1 MKKPS
6 LILLFV
12 ILAGLHSSFFNFSSA
27 TNNQPASS
35 VNLEN
40 IKRIS
45 RSCYLIQH
53 EYYDPQRIHPMKM
66 LQEGFYG
73 LAKEVPEILP
83 LFIGNHFILKL
94 GAQQSEISL
103 VGIESFYDILS
114 PIAKAFEF
122 IGANYRGDVKA
133 EDMEYGFIAG
143 MLSILDPHSNILPPK
158 VYEEFKTQTQ
168 GEYGGLGIV
177 IGLKENELTVVAP
190 IEDTPAFRMG
200 VKADDKIQQIGDQST
215 VNMLLSDAVDLMRGP
230 PGTKITLK
238 IKSKNTTDVRDV
250 TLTREVIIIKSVQA
264 KLVKENGKNM
274 AVVRVKG
281 FQEDTY
287 TDLLKEL
294 SRMDAKAGKP
304 LDGIVMDMRNNP
316 GGLLEQ
322 AILIADHFLTNGD
335 IVYTVGANNQDE
347 EVAVARKQDSDV
359 LAPLIVL
366 INEGSA
372 SASEIVAGAL
382 KNNNR
387 ALILGQKSFGK
398 GSVQSLLSLRD
409 GSSLKLTV
417 AQYLTPGK
425 ESIQAVGIWPDIHV
439 YPSLITNDF
448 YDLRED
454 INFGEDK
461 LDAHLVNQAIKKT
474 KPFFDLTYAKE
485 EVPTA
490 ENDYVSQIHEDADYP
505 LALSLKLMAK
515 MTTTDLVNKNAAL
528 QQLKPLLDQE
538 AQDQDQV
545 ITAILKK
552 RGIDWMTGEQ
562 RETPQFSVRS
572 QFLNDKGLPLQEL
585 TAGTT
590 VTFKTTVKNLTAS
603 PLYRV
608 MADIDSI
615 NPLINHKEFVYGKLA
630 AGQEAHAQ
638 IELKIPADVINF
650 VEDVKFLTYT
660 QTTMAKPQ
668 ESLIATRMVE
678 TQVPQFAYSYQID
691 DGMTKD
697 TIGNGNGIPEKNENV
712 AIEINLKNLGLGTSE
727 NTIVNIRNTEGA
739 SVFLKKAR
747 ETLGELKPQGSV
759 TTKLYFDVRDNF
771 VKDDF
776 SIDFFAI
783 DDKTRTSISDKLKFN
798 IKNLMNNDPPPGQ
811 LQLTPKIV
819 MNGDWQQIK
828 NQLKISG
835 QATDSTA
842 LKDIIVYAKGR
853 KLLYINLEN
862 KPGTKLQD
870 FMADLLLEDGANDII
885 IQVRGIRDIA
895 VQKNMAFIYHD
906 PTMVTADR

>member
-1 MKKPS
+1 MKKIFA
-6 LILLFV
+6 LFVFV
-12 ILAGLHSSFFNFSSA
+12 ILAGLHASFFNFSSA
-27 TNNQPASS
+27 TNTQPTSS
-35 VNLEN
+35 INLEN
-40 IKRIS
+40 VKRIS

-53 EYYDPQRIHPMKM
+53 EYYDAQRIQPLKM
-66 LQEGFYG
+66 LKEGFYG

-83 LFIGNHFILKL
+83 IFLDNSLVFKL
-94 GAQQSEISL
+94 GAKQIEISL
-103 VGIESFYDILS
+103 TGIASFYDILL
-114 PIAKAFEF
+114 PISKAFEF
-122 IGANYRGDVKA
+122 IHANYKGEVKP

-190 IEDTPAFRMG
+190 IEDTPAFRAG
-200 VKADDKIQQIGDQST
+200 VQADDKIQQIGDQST
-215 VNMLLSDAVDLMRGP
+215 VNMSLNDAVDLMRGP

-238 IKSKNTTDVRDV
+238 IKSKNIDVRDV
-250 TLTREVIIIKSVQA
+250 TLQREVIIIKSVQA
-264 KLVKENGKNM
+264 KLVKQGNKNI
-274 AVVRVKG
+274 AIVRVKG

-294 SRMDAKAGKP
+294 SRMNAETNGN
-304 LDGIVMDMRNNP
+304 LNGIVMDMRNNP
-316 GGLLEQ
+316 GGLLDQ
-322 AILIADHFLTNGD
+322 AILIADHFLTSGD

-347 EVAVARKQDSDV
+347 EVAVAKKQDSDV
-359 LAPLIVL
+359 LAPMILL

-398 GSVQSLLSLRD
+398 GSVQSLFSLRD

-439 YPSLITNDF
+439 YPSLITDDF

-454 INFGEDK
+454 INFGENK

-485 EVPTA
+485 EAPST
-490 ENDYVSQIHEDADYP
+490 ENDYVSKIREDSDYP
-505 LALSLKLMAK
+505 LALSLKLVAK
-515 MTTTDLVNKNAAL
+515 MASMDSFDKNTTL
-528 QQLKPLLDQE
+528 QKLKPLLDKE
-538 AQDQDQV
+538 AQDQDQTV
-545 ITAILKK
+545 TAVLKK
-552 RGIDWMTGEQ
+552 RGIDWKMGTSQEAP
-562 RETPQFSVRS
+562 RFSVRS
-572 QFLNDKGLPLQEL
+572 LFLNEEGEPIQDL

-590 VTFKTTVKNLTAS
+590 VRLRTYVKNLTNS

-615 NPLINHKEFVYGKLA
+615 NPLLNHKEFVYGKLE
-630 AGQEAHAQ
+630 AGQESQVQ
-638 IELKIPADVINF
+638 IDLKIPADVINF
-650 VEDVKFLTYT
+650 VEEAKFFIYT
-660 QTTMAKPQ
+660 QDTVDKPQ
-668 ESLIATRMVE
+668 KSLIATRMSE
-678 TQVPQFAYSYQID
+678 KQVPQFAYSYKIY
-691 DGMTKD
+691 DGNLSDTK
-697 TIGNGNGIPEKNENV
+697 GNSNGIPEKGESV
-712 AIEINLKNLGLGTSE
+712 AIEVSLKNLGLGTSE

-739 SVFLKKAR
+739 FVFLKKAR
-747 ETLGELKPQGSV
+747 ETLGELKPQG
-759 TTKLYFDVRDNF
+759 TATAKLYFDVRDNF
-771 VKDDF
+771 EKEDF

-798 IKNLMNNDPPPGQ
+798 TKTLMNNDPPPGQ

-819 MNGDWQQIK
+819 MNSDWQQNK
-828 NQLKISG
+828 NQLRISG
-835 QATDSTA
+835 QALDDTA

-853 KLLYINLEN
+853 KLAYINLED
-862 KPGTKLQD
+862 KPATKHQD
-870 FMADLLLEDGANDII
+870 FMVDLPLEDGANDIL
-885 IQVRGIRDIA
+885 IQVRSIRDIA
-895 VQKNMAFIYHD
+895 AQKNMAFVYHD
-906 PTMVTADR
+906 PAMITADR

>member
-1 MKKPS
+1 MKKKS
-6 LILLFV
+6 VLFLLV
-12 ILAGLHSSFFNFSSA
+12 ILAGLNASFFNFSSA
-27 TNNQPASS
+27 TNNQPTST
-35 VNLEN
+35 VNLET

-53 EYYDPQRIHPMKM
+53 EYLDPQRINPLKM

-83 LFIGNHFILKL
+83 LFAGNHLIFKL
-94 GAQQSEISL
+94 GARQIEIPL
-103 VGIESFYDILS
+103 TGIGSFYDILL
-114 PIAKAFEF
+114 PISKAFEF
-122 IGANYRGDVKA
+122 IRVNYQGDVKL

-158 VYEEFKTQTQ
+158 IYEEFKTQTQ

-177 IGLKENELTVVAP
+177 IGLKENELTVIAP
-190 IEDTPAFRMG
+190 IEDTPAFRVG
-200 VKADDKIQQIGDQST
+200 VQADDKIQQIGDQST

-238 IKSKNTTDVRDV
+238 IKSKNSDVRDV

-264 KLVKENGKNM
+264 KLVKQSGKNI
-274 AVVRVKG
+274 AIVRIKG
-281 FQEDTY
+281 FQEDTH

-294 SRMDAKAGKP
+294 ARMDTETGGR

-316 GGLLEQ
+316 GGLLDQ
-322 AILIADHFLTNGD
+322 AILIADHFLTSGD

-347 EVAVARKQDSDV
+347 EVAVAKKQDSDV
-359 LAPLIVL
+359 QAPMIVL

-387 ALILGQKSFGK
+387 ALIVGQKSFGK
-398 GSVQSLLSLRD
+398 GSVQSLFSLRD

-439 YPSLITNDF
+439 YPSLITKDF

-474 KPFFDLTYAKE
+474 RSFFDLTYAKE
-485 EVPTA
+485 EAPST
-490 ENDYVSQIHEDADYP
+490 ENDYVSKIREDSDYP
-505 LALSLKLMAK
+505 LALSLKLIAK
-515 MTTTDLVNKNAAL
+515 MTVADLLDKNTAL
-528 QQLKPLLDQE
+528 VKLQPLLNKE
-538 AQDQDQV
+538 AQDQDQT

-552 RGIDWMTGEQ
+552 RGIDWKTDTEKEAP
-562 RETPQFSVRS
+562 RFSVRS
-572 QFLNDKGLPLQEL
+572 QFLTETGLPLQEMI
-585 TAGTT
+585 AGTT
-590 VTFKTTVKNLTAS
+590 VKLKITVKNLTGV

-615 NPLINHKEFVYGKLA
+615 NPLLNHKEFVYGKLA
-630 AGQEAHAQ
+630 AGQEAQAQ
-638 IELKIPADVINF
+638 IDLKIPADVISF
-650 VEDVKFLTYT
+650 VEEAKFLIYT
-660 QTTMAKPQ
+660 QTTLDKPQ
-668 ESLIATRMVE
+668 KIFMTTRMTE
-678 TQVPQFAYSYQID
+678 TQVPQFAYSYKIY
-691 DGMTKD
+691 DGITND
-697 TIGNGNGIPEKNENV
+697 TLGNGNGIPEKNETV
-712 AIEINLKNLGLGTSE
+712 AIEINLKNLGPGTSE

-739 SVFLKKAR
+739 FVFLRKAR
-747 ETLGELKPQGSV
+747 ETLGELKPQGSA
-759 TTKLYFDVRDNF
+759 TAKLYFDVRDNF
-771 VKDDF
+771 DKDNF

-798 IKNLMNNDPPPGQ
+798 IKNKMNNDPPPGQ

-819 MNGDWQQIK
+819 MNNNWQQNK

-835 QATDSTA
+835 QATDDTA

-853 KLLYINLEN
+853 KLLYINLED
-862 KPGTKLQD
+862 KPGTKIQD
-870 FMADLLLEDGANDII
+870 FVANLPLEDGANDIL
-885 IQVRGIRDIA
+885 IQVRSIRDIA
-895 VQKNMAFIYHD
+895 AQKNMAFVYHD
-906 PTMVTADR
+906 PAMVTADR